1 MVPERK
7 PSYSAVSDDMPSS
20 SKPVIASATLTFV
33 PDDEVKKI
41 VTRPQVDNSSN
52 ICAEKPMLLRDRRSA
67 AAQGSPYFRMRAP
80 NLSGQSDPAQE
91 AQGNEEVK
99 DEKKLDS
106 CKEYGA
112 DMLGVSAPA
121 VKKNVYQE
129 KKEEGQPYE
138 ETSHPGSKASTDMTA
153 SADGKE
159 YPTGKEEHVPT
170 KALTEQSSSTK
181 LDVKPK
187 IEFETS
193 LPKDQTAETNS
204 SVCDNVTSTNTSGTT
219 KAGITPPLIANSSS
233 GKKVVSAGQS
243 ITVSSNDTVIGT
255 KGNTLN
261 ASGTASEVS
270 ETKQEVEEPVFRLG
284 SEGNY
289 SSYVNQFASNALALT
304 KQQHLDQ
311 RDKRRSV
318 THKFSLNEFK
328 WQGDVN
334 GSKEVIL
341 NTLRFSIVGLE
352 NSIATSFMHPSWPLQ
367 RSTWVRAVHMSKT
380 PQEFAA
386 ALSFLQSS
394 IRPICYLN
402 VWNDAVGHVEL
413 HRVVSEARQT
423 GPKKK
428 DHKEDEEEPE
438 LESKGFGMS

>member
-7 PSYSAVSDDMPSS
+7 PSYSAVTDDMPSS
-20 SKPVIASATLTFV
+20 SKPVVASAILTFV
-33 PDDEVKKI
+33 PDGEVKKI

-52 ICAEKPMLLRDRRSA
+52 ISAEKQMLLRDRRSA
-67 AAQGSPYFRMRAP
+67 AAQDSPYFRMRAP
-80 NLSGQSDPAQE
+80 NVSGQSDTAQE
-91 AQGNEEVK
+91 AQE
-99 DEKKLDS
+99 
-106 CKEYGA
+106 
-112 DMLGVSAPA
+112 
-121 VKKNVYQE
+121 VYQE
-129 KKEEGQPYE
+129 KKEEGQSYE
-138 ETSHPGSKASTDMTA
+138 ETSNPGSETSTDMTA

-159 YPTGKEEHVPT
+159 YPTAKQEHVLT
-170 KALTEQSSSTK
+170 KAVTEQSSSTK

-187 IEFETS
+187 IEIETS

-204 SVCDNVTSTNTSGTT
+204 SVSDNVTSTNTSGTVKSDYFT

-233 GKKVVSAGQS
+233 GKQVLSAGQS
-243 ITVSSNDTVIGT
+243 ITVSSSDTVIGT
-255 KGNTLN
+255 KGNTVN

-367 RSTWVRAVHMSKT
+367 RSTWVRAVHISKT